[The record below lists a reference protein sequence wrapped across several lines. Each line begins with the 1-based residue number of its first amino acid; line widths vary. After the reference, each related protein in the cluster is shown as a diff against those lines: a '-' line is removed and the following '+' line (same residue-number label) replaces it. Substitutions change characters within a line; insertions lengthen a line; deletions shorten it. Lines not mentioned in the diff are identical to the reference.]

1 MVSGSGRRKSGV
13 LKASELSSVLVWHR
27 PSFTQPTST
36 LVWTTTRGIRWVQD
50 YREKSSM
57 RTFIEWENVRRV
69 SQLNEPAGETTT
81 SVFDEIC
88 LERRKFGAPPSSSCC
103 FCIESFDNPPLY
115 LECSSTEQCNAWFHF
130 CHEKAKAAPVSAPN
144 NENQPPAAKHLAGK
158 GARHFFLRQGNFN
171 SPPIVTSILFVCMVA
186 ITALVV

>member
-88 LERRKFGAPPSSSCC
+88 LERRKFGPPPSSSCC
-103 FCIESFDNPPLY
+103 FCIESFDNPPLSWNARAP
-115 LECSSTEQCNAWFHF
+115 SSATLGSIFATKRQRLRPWVRQTT
-130 CHEKAKAAPVSAPN
+130 KTSLRPRSIWRAKALDIFSCD
-144 NENQPPAAKHLAGK
+144 K
-158 GARHFFLRQGNFN
+158 
-171 SPPIVTSILFVCMVA
+171 A
-186 ITALVV
+186 ISTLHQ